1 MAMPMNVSFDS
12 SLWREPKGKAGRPQW
27 VYWAF
32 RCDGCLYTIPALYHF
47 EQGLVF
53 DVLQP
58 LSEREL
64 NLFYQKYQR
73 YDGEGDPLLSALEH
87 QIEQE
92 SPVRRLSLQNICVD
106 GLVCTDFSSSASART
121 PWNQEALAEWREA
134 YADCLQQQFFACQRF
149 CLPYKHRSTQE
160 NIGSLA
166 LTVREREV
174 FYPLSAS
181 FSLEAG
187 LRQKKLIKWQ
197 YPFTGEELTF
207 TFQHPVQEEAM
218 LNHAPLYIASA
229 VYTCTPAPPQKIRLA
244 FDSSFQEEG
253 CMEAGS
259 IGMIGGCNG
268 PTAIFCADS
277 LSEKPD
283 GQLVYAKPSRR
294 RNESPRFQLTGVF
307 VQARGNQTFR
317 LGDHISSSAR

>member
-1 MAMPMNVSFDS
+1 MPMNVSFDS

-73 YDGEGDPLLSALEH
+73 YDGEGDPLPSALEH

-121 PWNQEALAEWREA
+121 PWNQEALVEWREA

-149 CLPYKHRSTQE
+149 CLPYKHQGTQE

-181 FSLEAG
+181 FFLGSWFAAKKIDKVASIRLQEKSSL
-187 LRQKKLIKWQ
+187 LLFSILCRRKPCSTTRRSISSL
-197 YPFTGEELTF
+197 L
-207 TFQHPVQEEAM
+207 
-218 LNHAPLYIASA
+218 S
-229 VYTCTPAPPQKIRLA
+229 TPAHL
-244 FDSSFQEEG
+244 
-253 CMEAGS
+253 
-259 IGMIGGCNG
+259 
-268 PTAIFCADS
+268 
-277 LSEKPD
+277 
-283 GQLVYAKPSRR
+283 RR
-294 RNESPRFQLTGVF
+294 RRRFVWPLT
-307 VQARGNQTFR
+307 ALFR
-317 LGDHISSSAR
+317 RKVVWRPAA